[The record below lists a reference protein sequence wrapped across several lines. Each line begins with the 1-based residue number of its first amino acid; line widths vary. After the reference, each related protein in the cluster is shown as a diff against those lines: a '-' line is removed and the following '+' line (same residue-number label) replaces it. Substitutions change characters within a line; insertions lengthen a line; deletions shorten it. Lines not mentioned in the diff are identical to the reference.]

1 MPSAGTTADS
11 LPHMPSKYSVENLHE
26 PPKSLDERLGTTG
39 MVILAAFLAVVAYF
53 LFMIFFKK

>member
-1 MPSAGTTADS
+1 
-11 LPHMPSKYSVENLHE
+11 MPSKYSVENLHE

-39 MVILAAFLAVVAYF
+39 MVILAGFIAVVAYF